1 MALQARAELPQPP
14 EEVVAELP
22 DEPPGSMQRERLEQP
37 EAQVAGPAPRAFPPP
52 APRKPGAEQA
62 QVWALQLAQV
72 ARMEPEASQQESRSS
87 ASAQPA
93 ESRAWAE
100 PEAQP
105 QLPSSA

>member
-1 MALQARAELPQPP
+1 MALQAQAELPQPP
-14 EEVVAELP
+14 EEEVAELP
-22 DEPPGSMQRERLEQP
+22 DEPPGPTRQEQP
-37 EAQVAGPAPRAFPPP
+37 ETQAVGPVPQAFRQWAPRTS
-52 APRKPGAEQA
+52 GAEQA

-72 ARMEPEASQQESRSS
+72 ARLEPEASQQAARSS